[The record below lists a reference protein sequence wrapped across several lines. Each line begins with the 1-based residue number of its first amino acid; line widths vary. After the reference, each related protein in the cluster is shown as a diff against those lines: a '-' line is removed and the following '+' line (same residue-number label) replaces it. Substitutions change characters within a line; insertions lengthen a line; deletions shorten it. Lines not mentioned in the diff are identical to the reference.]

1 MFKRSTLAPLFT
13 VALLS
18 LPAVAQAESF
28 KSLTGQGYSVGPLA
42 KNKAG
47 MWGWTFVKS
56 SNRYFC
62 EMKVG
67 VAYSGKKGM
76 IGFTSSGRTISI
88 DRASYEANIGGPDAS
103 LPKYEDLKAGRLR
116 ASDVGSCRKQS

>member
-1 MFKRSTLAPLFT
+1 MFKHSTFAPLIA
-13 VALLS
+13 VALFC
-18 LPAVAQAESF
+18 LPAGAQAEGF
-28 KSLTGQGYSVGPLA
+28 KSLTGQGYAVGPLA

-47 MWGWTFVKS
+47 IWGWTFMKS
-56 SNRYFC
+56 GTRYFC

-88 DRASYEANIGGPDAS
+88 DRATYEANIGGPDAS
-103 LPKYEDLKAGRLR
+103 LPQYEDLKAGRLR
-116 ASDVGSCRKQS
+116 ASDVGSCRKQA